1 MHARLKPSHLVAA
14 LLLSVAGASPAA
26 AQLTLPQSLSN
37 YQPSLSIIQF
47 IDAMGFVRMTAADFV
62 PPGSRWLDGSTAGTP
77 DLVGRTIVGA
87 TAAMPAGTVVG
98 SPTMTVNA
106 ANLPT
111 ALGGAS
117 TPLDNRQPAI
127 ALRYAIHIEGIFPS
141 DGRSHGLQSLG
152 AVAAFAGTDLPPGW
166 LFAEGQ
172 ELSLNDEYSGLFQI
186 IGTIYGGDGQS
197 TFALPDL
204 RGRVPVGVGYGPGAT
219 YWSGEASGS
228 NLTTLTAQNVLTGSP
243 ISNLQPTLALTFEMA
258 LSGAYPSGNSACLCL
273 PWDLQVLGEINMYAY
288 GESPTFG
295 PDAAGQLLVLN
306 QNQALFSLLGT
317 RFGGNGFTN
326 FALPDLRGRVVVG
339 AGASAIDPSRS
350 LLSAQRFGTESVM
363 MEPGVPP
370 VTSVPEPS
378 TAALVMAG
386 FASLMAVARRRRGP
400 LQ

>member
-1 MHARLKPSHLVAA
+1 MIQRFNTSLEARL
-14 LLLSVAGASPAA
+14 AG
-26 AQLTLPQSLSN
+26 
-37 YQPSLSIIQF
+37 
-47 IDAMGFVRMTAADFV
+47 
-62 PPGSRWLDGSTAGTP
+62 
-77 DLVGRTIVGA
+77 IVGLGLVLFSLIAGGVTFVIGYRAQIDGARDLQDQLVRTVKESA
-87 TAAMPAGTVVG
+87 T
-98 SPTMTVNA
+98 
-106 ANLPT
+106 
-111 ALGGAS
+111 
-117 TPLDNRQPAI
+117 
-127 ALRYAIHIEGIFPS
+127 
-141 DGRSHGLQSLG
+141 
-152 AVAAFAGTDLPPGW
+152 VAAFAGTDLPPGW

-370 VTSVPEPS
+370 VTS
-378 TAALVMAG
+378 AFALRSMELPPMVALPLAT
-386 FASLMAVARRRRGP
+386 FIAELSLSRSDKPRFWKVFSKPVKIRWFRGVFDSCIDR
-400 LQ
+400 LTR